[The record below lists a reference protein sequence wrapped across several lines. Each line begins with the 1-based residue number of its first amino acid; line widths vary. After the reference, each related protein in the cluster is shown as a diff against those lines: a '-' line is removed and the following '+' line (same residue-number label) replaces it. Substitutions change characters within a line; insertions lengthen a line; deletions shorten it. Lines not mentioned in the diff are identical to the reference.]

1 MSHASLGSLTVI
13 VPVYNELDNLP
24 ELRRRLSSVVA
35 SLGVSGS
42 EVILVSD
49 GSTDGSEALMAEYV
63 MNDPLFVAIFLT
75 RNFGHQAAVSV
86 GLAAASGDVVC
97 VIDGD
102 LQDPPEAIPELLT
115 AISAGADV
123 AFAIRT
129 RRKESMAKR
138 FAYSAFYRLLQR
150 VSNIDI
156 PLDSGD
162 FCCMRRCVVDAM
174 LQLPERNRFVRG
186 LRAWVGFK
194 QVGVSYERSARFAGR
209 PKYNFWALCRLA
221 YDGIF
226 SFTELPVKVM
236 QFLGF
241 AVSFT
246 ALLVAVCYALWR
258 FFSPQVFPTGFAT
271 IAISLWFL
279 AGVQLLFLGVL
290 GEYVVRTFDEVR
302 RRPTALVRE
311 TLRNRVLCGGG
322 HEFSAT
328 EGCKE

>member
-1 MSHASLGSLTVI
+1 MSHASIGSLTVI

-24 ELRRRLSSVVA
+24 ELRRRLTAVVGG
-35 SLGVSGS
+35 LGFSGN

-49 GSTDGSEALMAEYV
+49 GSTDGSEKLMADFV
-63 MNDPLFVAIFLT
+63 MDDPLFVAIFLS

-86 GLAAASGDVVC
+86 GLAAARGDVVC

-102 LQDPPEAIPELLT
+102 LQDPPEAIPELLS
-115 AISAGADV
+115 AITAGAHV

-129 RRKESMAKR
+129 RRKESLLKR
-138 FAYSAFYRLLQR
+138 FAYSLFYRLLQR
-150 VSNIDI
+150 MSNIDI

-194 QVGVSYERSARFAGR
+194 QVGVAYERSARFAGR
-209 PKYNFWALCRLA
+209 PKYNFWALCKLA

-226 SFTELPVKVM
+226 SFTELPVKLM
-236 QFLGF
+236 QFFGF
-241 AVSFT
+241 AVSST
-246 ALLVAVCYALWR
+246 ALLVAVGYAVWR
-258 FFSPQVFPTGFAT
+258 IFSPEVFPSGFAT

-302 RRPTALVRE
+302 RRPIALVRE
-311 TLRNRVLCGGG
+311 TLRSRLPGDVVREVPATKGGMQ
-322 HEFSAT
+322 
-328 EGCKE
+328 

>member
-1 MSHASLGSLTVI
+1 MSHARLGSLTVI

-24 ELRRRLSSVVA
+24 ELRRRLSSVVG

-63 MNDPLFVAIFLT
+63 MDDPLFVAIFLT

-102 LQDPPEAIPELLT
+102 LQDPPEAIPELMT

-194 QVGVSYERSARFAGR
+194 QVGVAYERSARFAGR
-209 PKYNFWALCRLA
+209 PKYNFWALCKLA

-258 FFSPQVFPTGFAT
+258 FVSPQVFPTGFAT

-311 TLRNRVLCGGG
+311 TLRNRVFYGGG

>member
-1 MSHASLGSLTVI
+1 LTVI

-24 ELRRRLSSVVA
+24 ELRRRLSSVVG

-63 MNDPLFVAIFLT
+63 MDDPLFVAIFLT

-194 QVGVSYERSARFAGR
+194 QVGVAYERSARFAGR
-209 PKYNFWALCRLA
+209 PKYNFWALCKLA

-258 FFSPQVFPTGFAT
+258 FVSPQVFPTGFAT

-311 TLRNRVLCGGG
+311 TLRNRVFYGGG